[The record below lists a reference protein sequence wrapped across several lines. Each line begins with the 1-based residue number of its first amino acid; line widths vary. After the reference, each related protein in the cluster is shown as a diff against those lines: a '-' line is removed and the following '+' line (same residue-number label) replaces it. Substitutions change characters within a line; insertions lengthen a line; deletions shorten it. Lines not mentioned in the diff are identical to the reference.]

1 MCPNKARAQQGRRI
15 DSNACPKSLPP
26 YPSSPACAYRKSYP
40 AILMVQ
46 SAHDRA
52 ANDMPGPLDAERDR
66 SILLNDKLAAC
77 RCNSPCTTAARGADG
92 VRQISQYDQCIPC
105 RSSR

>member
-1 MCPNKARAQQGRRI
+1 MCPNKARAQQGRI

-66 SILLNDKLAAC
+66 SIL
-77 RCNSPCTTAARGADG
+77 
-92 VRQISQYDQCIPC
+92 VERQISRVPL
-105 RSSR
+105 